1 MKLLI
6 VAAKTGGHIYPA
18 VSVAKELIKNNHHL
32 ILLGTGNFI
41 EKNAYNELNSKFY
54 SISMEGFRGSSFF
67 KKLKVIFQTFKN
79 IFYVMQIINKEK
91 IDAMIGFGGFITVP
105 AGFAC
110 FFKRVPV
117 YTHEQNAVMGSA
129 NKLLAKIARINF
141 LGFDGIKLKNSI
153 ASGNPIR
160 KNYLNKKDHQG
171 SSNDIKIY
179 VTGGSQGAKFINE
192 DIPKALTELPYNL
205 KIKHQCGINN
215 VEIVNK
221 FYQSHRPNIEIVEF
235 YNNPA
240 EQISWCDFVISRGGA
255 LSLSEISSMS
265 RGALII
271 PLPTSIDN
279 HQFHNAKSIEKIG
292 MCVIH
297 EQKDGQEELINKL
310 KSIIENKT
318 YIEWKKIKNKNHQRA
333 SKIIVTNLEKDLQ
346 I

>member
-18 VSVAKELIKNNHHL
+18 VSVAKELIKNNHKL

-41 EKNAYNELNSKFY
+41 EKNAYNELNSKLY
-54 SISMEGFRGSSFF
+54 SIPMEGFRGSSFF
-67 KKLKVIFQTFKN
+67 KKLKVTFQTFKN
-79 IFYVMQIINKEK
+79 IFYVIKIINKEK

-110 FFKRVPV
+110 FFKRVPI

-129 NKLLAKIARINF
+129 NKLLAKISRINF
-141 LGFDGIKLKNSI
+141 LGFDGINLKNSI

-160 KNYLNKKDHQG
+160 EEYSNNKDYQENSKE
-171 SSNDIKIY
+171 IKIY

-192 DIPKALTELPYNL
+192 DIPKALTELPFNL
-205 KIKHQCGINN
+205 KIKHQCGMNN
-215 VEIVNK
+215 IEIVNK
-221 FYQSHRPNIEIVEF
+221 FYRSHRSNIEIVEF

-240 EQISWCDFVISRGGA
+240 EQILWSDFVISRGGA
-255 LSLSEISSMS
+255 LSLSEISSMR
-265 RGALII
+265 RGALIV

-279 HQFHNAKSIEKIG
+279 HQFKNAKSIEKIG

-297 EQKDGQEELINKL
+297 EQKDGQGELINKL
-310 KSIIENKT
+310 KSILDNKT
-318 YIEWKKIKNKNHQRA
+318 YAEWKKIENKNHHQA
-333 SKIIVTNLEKDLQ
+333 SKIIVTNIEKDLQ